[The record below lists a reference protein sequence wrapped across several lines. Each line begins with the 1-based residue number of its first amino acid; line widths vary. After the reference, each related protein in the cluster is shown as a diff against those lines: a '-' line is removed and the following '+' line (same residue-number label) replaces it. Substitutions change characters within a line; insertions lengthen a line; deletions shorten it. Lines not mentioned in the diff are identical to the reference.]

1 MVWVEI
7 LWGKIKIYEFKMT
20 IFLMPM
26 IFVVLIHARFNA
38 ETQWLFSFQKC
49 LINMFYIGVI
59 ISLSSHGFSKWYFQ
73 KGLSSQGFVRR
84 VLPATVSAKGTS
96 RRVYPA
102 RVSTKVFLKGP
113 AGFDEKQYS
122 MF

>member
-1 MVWVEI
+1 MV
-7 LWGKIKIYEFKMT
+7 
-20 IFLMPM
+20 
-26 IFVVLIHARFNA
+26 
-38 ETQWLFSFQKC
+38 FSFKKC

-73 KGLSSQGFVRR
+73 KGLSSQGFSQGFVRG
-84 VLPATVSAKGTS
+84 VLPARVSAKGTS

-113 AGFDEKQYS
+113 AGFDEKQCS